1 MPISWIKRVGAFV
14 FMLAPLWLL
23 AVILQII
30 ARRGEGYRVVRKTIE
45 LWREQHR
52 GRTPSKVQ
60 ESRNKQKP

>member
-1 MPISWIKRVGAFV
+1 
-14 FMLAPLWLL
+14 MLAPSWLL

-45 LWREQHR
+45 LWRKQH
-52 GRTPSKVQ
+52 GGGAPSKVQ